1 MKRWMVL
8 LSIGAMVAVSVPLLS
23 CGGKKT
29 MRTDTASTAP
39 AQPATESQS
48 EPRSDAPSEAQAPLT
63 FEDIR
68 FDYDKS
74 TLRPDAQALLARH
87 AKLLLEQPQV
97 RVQIEGH
104 CDERGTVEYNL
115 GLGDRR
121 AQTVLE
127 YLVTYG
133 VSRDRLKTL
142 SFGKER
148 PLDSGHNEAAW
159 ERNRRAAFVIVSGT

>member
-1 MKRWMVL
+1 
-8 LSIGAMVAVSVPLLS
+8 MVAMSAPLLS

-29 MRTDTASTAP
+29 LRTDSASTSP

-48 EPRSDAPSEAQAPLT
+48 TSKSDAPTDVRAPLA
-63 FEDIR
+63 FEDVR

-74 TLRPDAQALLARH
+74 TLRPDAQALLANH
-87 AKLLLEQPQV
+87 AKLLIERPQV
-97 RVQIEGH
+97 RIQIEGH

-121 AQTVLE
+121 AQTVLD

-148 PLDSGHNEAAW
+148 PLDSGHDEAAW
-159 ERNRRAAFVIVSGT
+159 ARNRRAALVIVPGT